1 MLPRLAEAD
10 KPITPKSIEN
20 MWWMCM
26 HILVAENDKGCRD
39 TLVTVLSRYGEIHL
53 AVNGEEAVLSFIRN
67 HESGKPYNFICLNQT
82 EPTMDALQPLRQIRR
97 YEAEHGTAKS
107 GSPICIISETPDCKK
122 IFTHSLG
129 DDPGT
134 FFLPKPINIFEL
146 LSIFKESQLTRSK
159 PTVLAAPALPRKGK
173 PFAIYA

>member
-1 MLPRLAEAD
+1 
-10 KPITPKSIEN
+10 
-20 MWWMCM
+20 M

-39 TLVTVLSRYGEIHL
+39 TLVTVLSRYGEIDL

-82 EPTMDALQPLRQIRR
+82 QSTMNGLETLRQIRR
-97 YEAEHGTAKS
+97 YEAEHGTAES
-107 GSPICIISETPDCKK
+107 GTPICIISETPDCKNK
-122 IFTHSLG
+122 FTHSLG
-129 DDPGT
+129 DDPDT

-146 LSIFKESQLTRSK
+146 LSIFKESQLVRSK
-159 PTVLAAPALPRKGK
+159 PTVWTTPVLPREGK